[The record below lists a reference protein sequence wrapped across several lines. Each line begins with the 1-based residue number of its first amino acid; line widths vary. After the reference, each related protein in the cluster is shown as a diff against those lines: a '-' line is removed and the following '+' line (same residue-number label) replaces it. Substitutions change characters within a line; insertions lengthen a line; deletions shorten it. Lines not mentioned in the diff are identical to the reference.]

1 MADLSDYPVTTSKS
15 RERLNERQLIDYREE
30 RRACLTWLLTFG
42 KDPQQVIG
50 YAPSTVKSRSARMD
64 MFYRF
69 VWEHEGTYTINVT
82 HGHADDWMNRLAE
95 RDDIGVTH
103 QRNCV
108 KAMKMLFK
116 WRHHEHGLDEW
127 DPPFTFSREPATQP
141 RDYLTREERRT
152 IRAAA
157 LDYGAVPSYN
167 NTTPTERDRVTAY
180 LAQRFEKPK
189 AEVTPADWER
199 ANG

>member
-1 MADLSDYPVTTSKS
+1 
-15 RERLNERQLIDYREE
+15 
-30 RRACLTWLLTFG
+30 
-42 KDPQQVIG
+42 
-50 YAPSTVKSRSARMD
+50 
-64 MFYRF
+64 
-69 VWEHEGTYTINVT
+69 
-82 HGHADDWMNRLAE
+82 MNRLAE

-167 NTTPTERDRVTAY
+167 HATPTERDRVTAY
-180 LAQRFEKPK
+180 LAPALREAQSRGHPGRLGARQRVEDPL
-189 AEVTPADWER
+189 AGLDQTRYRPATDR
-199 ANG
+199 GRMVGGLVG